1 MTTERL
7 FDLNI
12 DKFLEHWGPAEAVRE
27 LIANALDEQ
36 ALTGTATAEVQ
47 LKSPGIWTVRD
58 YGRGIRPEHLTQN
71 EDLEKKRASQAKQ
84 LLGRFGVGLKDAL
97 ATLERH
103 GVDVTLRSCHAEI
116 SLARHGKHNF
126 ASIPTLHAVVRAP
139 SDPRMAGTEIVLSG
153 IDDAAVQTA
162 RQYFLRF
169 AAPKLLEATKHGEIL
184 RRKKGQPAHIYIR
197 GLRVAEEP
205 GFLFSYNISALTTAM
220 VRALNRERTH
230 VGRTAYSDRIKA
242 ILLAARAPSVAA
254 PLAQELARID
264 KGTAADELQ
273 WLDVQEHAVKILN
286 RESRTVFVTSSE
298 LREHAHLVNDAEE
311 TGYNVLVVPERLRSR
326 MDELEDLEGEAVRTL
341 EVYGDER
348 AASFKYHFLDEKNLP
363 AAEGEVWALL
373 DPIIRLIG
381 GLPRAVKE
389 VRLSSTLRPRLDGS
403 DRAMGVWEHDAGRIV
418 LRREALR
425 SGKLFAATLLHEIAH
440 ARSDTAPD
448 LTEEFENALTNLLG
462 DVAINALTGH
472 PGSQRRVHSRSA
484 S

>member
-1 MTTERL
+1 MTKEL
-7 FDLNI
+7 FFDLNI
-12 DKFLEHWGPAEAVRE
+12 DKFLEHWGPSEAVRE
-27 LIANALDEQ
+27 LIANAIDEQ
-36 ALTGTATAEVQ
+36 ALTDTTAVQ
-47 LKSPGIWTVRD
+47 VERRSTGGWIIRD

-71 EDLEKKRASQAKQ
+71 EDPEKKRASEAKQ

-97 ATLERH
+97 ATLNRH
-103 GVDVTLRSCHAEI
+103 NIDVTLHSCHADI
-116 SLARHGKHNF
+116 ALRRHGKHNF
-126 ASIPTLHAVVRAP
+126 ETIPTLHAVVGVP
-139 SDPRMAGTEIVLSG
+139 SDPKIVGTEIVLRA
-153 IDDAAVQTA
+153 IDDDTVDTA

-169 AAPKLLEATKHGEIL
+169 AAEKLLETTNHGQIL
-184 RRKKGQPAHIYIR
+184 RRKKKQPARIYIR

-205 GFLFSYNISALTTAM
+205 NFLFSYNITALTTAM

-230 VGRTAYSDRIKA
+230 VGRTAYSDRVKA

-264 KGTAADELQ
+264 EGTVADELQ

-286 RESRTVFVTSSE
+286 SESRTVFVTSSE
-298 LREHAHLVNDAEE
+298 LREHAHLVKDAEE
-311 TGYNVLVVPERLRSR
+311 TGCNVLVVPERLRSR
-326 MDELEDLEGEAVRTL
+326 LDELEDLEGEAVRTL

-348 AASFKYHFLDEKNLP
+348 AASFKYHFLDEKSLP
-363 AAEGEVWALL
+363 AAEREVWALL

-403 DRAMGVWEHDAGRIV
+403 DRAMGVWEHGGRIV

-425 SGKLFAATLLHEIAH
+425 SGKLFAAILLHEIAH
-440 ARSDTAPD
+440 ARSDAAAD

-462 DVAINALTGH
+462 DLAINALTGH
-472 PGSQRRVHSRSA
+472 PGSQRPVHGRSA